1 MRADGRGKET
11 CIFVKCTYVKNP
23 EQVQRMPMM
32 GRSEGKCGKVNNEKK
47 RKQQHTTGARWK
59 I

>member
-1 MRADGRGKET
+1 
-11 CIFVKCTYVKNP
+11 
-23 EQVQRMPMM
+23 MPMM

-59 I
+59 ILKKDTVVVS